1 MIIDFNKMVE
11 ELGSIET
18 LKTDFFSMSP
28 MDQSAERD
36 EGRRG
41 RGGVRKGTCAAVKTE
56 LQDEPESVILREA
69 V

>member
-1 MIIDFNKMVE
+1 MVE

-28 MDQSAERD
+28 MDQSADRGKD
-36 EGRRG
+36 RRG
-41 RGGVRKGTCAAVKTE
+41 GGGVRKGTCAAVKTE
-56 LQDEPESVILREA
+56 LQDEPESVILKKA